1 MAVLKA
7 ARRKR
12 LPKKSFGLPKGA
24 GKTKKARAQNQY
36 PMPDKRHA
44 ANAKARATQQ
54 LKKGRI
60 TKSQKA
66 RIDAMANRKLGKK
79 AGGRKKTAGRK
90 RKASP
95 RKRRR

>member
-1 MAVLKA
+1 MATLTA

-24 GKTKKARAQNQY
+24 GKTKAARAKNQY

-44 ANAKARATQQ
+44 ANAKARASQQ

-66 RIDAMANRKLGKK
+66 RIDAMANRKLGKGRTKK
-79 AGGRKKTAGRK
+79 AGGRR
-90 RKASP
+90 RKATRS